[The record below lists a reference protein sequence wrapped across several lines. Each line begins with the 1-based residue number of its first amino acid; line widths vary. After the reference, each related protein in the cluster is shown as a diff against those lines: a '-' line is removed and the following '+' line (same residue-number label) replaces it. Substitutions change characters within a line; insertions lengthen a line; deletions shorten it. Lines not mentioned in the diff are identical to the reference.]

1 MLLGKVIGRIWST
14 IKNPGLESQRLLLVQ
29 PITPSGESTGKV
41 LVCTDSTGAG
51 AGETVY
57 WVRGREASF
66 PFTGRDVPSDATIV
80 GIVDEIHVGKRRP
93 EGV

>member
-66 PFTGRDVPSDATIV
+66 PFTGRGVPSDATIV

>member
-1 MLLGKVIGRIWST
+1 MFLGKVVGRIWST

-29 PITPSGESTGKV
+29 PISATGEPSGRV
-41 LVCTDSTGAG
+41 LICTDSTSAG

-66 PFTGRDVPSDATIV
+66 PFDGREVPSDATIV
-80 GIVDEIHVGKRRP
+80 GIVDEINLGKRRP
-93 EGV
+93 EGN

>member
-1 MLLGKVIGRIWST
+1 MFLGKVIGKIWST

-29 PITPSGESTGKV
+29 PISASGEKAGRT

-66 PFTGRDVPSDATIV
+66 PFAGREVPSDATIV
-80 GIVDEIHVGKRRP
+80 GIVDEVNIGKRKT
-93 EGV
+93 GGS